1 MLFAII
7 LRFKMFTLR
16 YMTKTIISSFSGAI
30 RTPLYRLL
38 ATNPEKFKISYNFG
52 HGDSVLIGSTI
63 GQALNKVS
71 DKIGNQLAFV
81 FCHQDIRRT
90 FLEINQETDQLA
102 ASFLELGLRPGE
114 RLAIWSTNCY
124 EWVLTQLAA
133 AKAGLVLV
141 NINPAF
147 MPSELE
153 YCFNLTSCKA
163 LIAGESFRKQD
174 YFQQLCSV
182 VPEIIS
188 SKPGQIKSSRCPD
201 LHTVVMLTKKDFPGV
216 YKFDDILSAA
226 GNEKLRQVKELD
238 SKIQFD
244 DPVNIQFTS
253 GTTGKPKPATLSH
266 FNVINNAVVFTNI
279 LIIPGVKPVDCVPI
293 PLFHSFGYV
302 GSVIATI
309 IHQKVSV
316 FPSSFFNPVATLKA
330 IETERM
336 NWIPVS
342 STISTTVHIFLLG
355 HQILSYKCTLVM
367 GTPTMFVDI
376 VNHPDVQKFDLTTLQ
391 GVLIG
396 ASPCPVQLWKDIE
409 QKLGVTNLINAYGT
423 TENSPGI
430 CSTRPDER
438 LDKKYHTVGTP
449 LDHVEVKI
457 VDNDGRI
464 VPVNKEGE
472 LCTRGHITFLG
483 YWGDKE
489 QTGQVLD
496 DARWYH
502 TGDTA
507 VMDEDGYISIVGRI
521 KDMIIRGGEN
531 IYPREIEEFLHGHP
545 DVAEVQVVGVPDQRM
560 GEEVCAWVKLK
571 GGSTVTETEL
581 REYCHGKI
589 SNFKIPRYIVLV
601 EDFPKTSTGKI
612 MKYKIKETMREKLEC
627 MK

>member
-1 MLFAII
+1 
-7 LRFKMFTLR
+7 MFTLR
-16 YMTKTIISSFSGAI
+16 SIIKTIISSFSGAI

-38 ATNPEKFKISYNFG
+38 ATNSEKFKISYNCG

-71 DKIGNQLAFV
+71 YDVGDQLAFV
-81 FCHQDIRRT
+81 FCHQDVRRT
-90 FLEINQETDQLA
+90 FLETNEETDQLA

-153 YCFNLTSCKA
+153 YCLNKTSCKA

-216 YKFDDILSAA
+216 YKFDDILRAA
-226 GNEKLRQVKELD
+226 GNEKLREVKELD
-238 SKIQFD
+238 TKIQFD

-253 GTTGKPKPATLSH
+253 GTTGKPKAASLSH
-266 FNVINNAVVFTNI
+266 FNLINNAVVFTNRVT
-279 LIIPGVKPVDCVPI
+279 IPGVNEVDCIPV
-293 PLFHSFGYV
+293 PLFHAFGCV
-302 GSVIATI
+302 GGVVSTI
-309 IHQKVSV
+309 IKHKLAV
-316 FPSSFFNPVATLKA
+316 FPSAFFDSLETLKA
-330 IETERM
+330 MEKER
-336 NWIPVS
+336 
-342 STISTTVHIFLLG
+342 
-355 HQILSYKCTLVM
+355 CTLVM
-367 GTPTMFVDI
+367 GTPTMFIDI
-376 VNHPDVQKFDLTTLQ
+376 INHPDVHKFDLTSLQ
-391 GVLIG
+391 GALIG
-396 ASPCPVQLWKDIE
+396 ASPCPVELWKAIE
-409 QKLGVTNLINAYGT
+409 QKLGITNVLNSYGT

-430 CSTRPDER
+430 CSTRPGER

-502 TGDTA
+502 TGDIA

-560 GEEVCAWVKLK
+560 GEEACAWVKLK
-571 GGSTVTETEL
+571 RGSTVTETEL
-581 REYCHGKI
+581 REYCKGKI
-589 SNFKIPRYIVLV
+589 SHFKIPRYIVLV

-612 MKYKIKETMREKLEC
+612 MKYKIKETMTEKLKC